1 VRRRLTAL
9 AAEKESGVTLVELM
23 VSIFLGLIVMAMVGG
38 FFMQSTRITSSAVQ
52 SNTSNGVA
60 SDAMQEINS
69 VIRFAT
75 KVTIS
80 GGYAPPVVSGS
91 STKLVVT
98 ANLNVTNPA
107 DPAPT
112 QVTFDSSSG
121 SIIESRCL
129 AQKSGGYWSFSSCA
143 STSTRNLGGPIVA
156 PTAGQNALFSYL
168 DGTGA
173 TLALTNGNLPATAN
187 VSVSTITVSVKVQST
202 GMTQMSPVYLS
213 ANIAMPNLGFQTKG
227 SGS

>member
-1 VRRRLTAL
+1 VKRRMTAL
-9 AAEKESGVTLVELM
+9 LAEEEAGVTLVEIM
-23 VSIFLGLIVMAMVGG
+23 VSIFLGLIIMAMVGG
-38 FFMQSTRITSSAVQ
+38 FFMQTTKITSSAVQ

-60 SDAMQEINS
+60 SNAMQEINS

-80 GGYAPPVVSGS
+80 GGYAPPVVSAS
-91 STKLVVT
+91 STKLVIT

-121 SIIESRCL
+121 SIVETRCL

-143 STSTRNLGGPIVA
+143 STSSRNLGGPILA
-156 PTAGQNALFSYL
+156 PSAGQSALFSYL

-173 TLALTNGNLPATAN
+173 TLALTNGNLPASAN
-187 VSVSTITVSVKVQST
+187 TSVSTITVSVKVQST
-202 GMTQMSPVYLS
+202 GMTTLSPVYLS